1 MIVYDITDRES
12 FKSVDNWMSEVDKFA
27 SQNVNKLLIGNKIDL
42 TSDREVTYEEGQVNK
57 SFITSTNFLIGISET
72 LRNQIFRNLS

>member
-57 SFITSTNFLIGISET
+57 SFITMTNF
-72 LRNQIFRNLS
+72 